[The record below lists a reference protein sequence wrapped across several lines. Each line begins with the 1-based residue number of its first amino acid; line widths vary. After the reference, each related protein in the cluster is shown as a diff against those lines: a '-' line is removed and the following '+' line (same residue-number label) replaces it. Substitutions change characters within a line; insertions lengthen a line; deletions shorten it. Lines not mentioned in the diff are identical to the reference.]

1 MILDAFVSLFKVFF
15 SFIKY
20 PLYFIIGVFA
30 VFIFMICINIVIGL
44 ASGRRFPQG
53 SKRKIKKHGFFR
65 RIFVDT
71 PRQYVDDLFNR
82 EPDFFK
88 YQGLIIF
95 EGRQGAG
102 KTISMIQFARDMQR
116 EFPKSKCIDNL
127 GYKGSNDNLKDW
139 RMLMDYKNGH
149 EGVIVIMDELQNW
162 FSSNDS
168 KNFPPEMLG
177 VITQN
182 RKNRRIILGTSQN
195 FYLLAKAIRSQAT
208 EVRRCTTLLGCL
220 TIVRRFEPILDSEGI
235 VVEWK
240 KRGMYFFVHDSEL
253 RKSYDTYK
261 VIENLSKSGF
271 KEQPVLDN
279 TTNLSVVINNGKK
292 GRK

>member
-1 MILDAFVSLFKVFF
+1 MLDIFSGVFRGIWAFL
-15 SFIKY
+15 KY
-20 PLYFIIGVFA
+20 PLYLFL
-30 VFIFMICINIVIGL
+30 IVIGIFIL
-44 ASGRRFPQG
+44 LVLVNIIIELIKGKRFKTG
-53 SKRKIKKHGFFR
+53 EHHIVKKHNIFR
-65 RIFVDT
+65 RIFIDCPHQFVL
-71 PRQYVDDLFNR
+71 DLFER
-82 EPDFFK
+82 DPEFFK

-102 KTISMIQFARDMQR
+102 KTVSMIEFAMRMQ
-116 EFPKSKCIDNL
+116 EEYPLAKCTSNLAYKYEDN
-127 GYKGSNDNLKDW
+127 KLKDW
-139 RMLMDYKNGH
+139 RMLMNYKNGKK
-149 EGVIVIMDELQNW
+149 GVIVIMDELQNW

-220 TIVRRFEPILDSEGI
+220 TIVRRAEPILDSEGN
-235 VVEWK
+235 VAEWK
-240 KRGMYFFVHDSEL
+240 KRGMYFFVHNKKL
-253 RKSYDTYK
+253 REAYDTYK

-271 KEQPVLDN
+271 KEPVPDMS
-279 TTNLSVVINNGKK
+279 TNITIIESKKGKK
-292 GRK
+292 